1 MKHKKKRAVYL
12 IAALLVL
19 ALEIFI
25 GVCVRD
31 DFVRPYLS
39 DVLVVVLIYCALR
52 VAFPTGIKL
61 LPLYVFAFALTVEL
75 LQLIDIVGLL
85 GIPRG
90 SIVAIIIGSTFSYID
105 IVCYAVGCVLVY
117 LTEHVIKD
125 KRNRFGE

>member
-12 IAALLVL
+12 ISALLVL

-52 VAFPTGIKL
+52 AAFPTGIKL
-61 LPLYVFAFALTVEL
+61 LPLYVFAFALSVEL
-75 LQLIDIVGLL
+75 LQLIDIVALL

-105 IVCYAVGCVLVY
+105 IVCYAVGCAITY
-117 LTEHVIKD
+117 ITELIIK
-125 KRNRFGE
+125 KHP